1 MRLNNLKVA
10 QKLLLAFGGTL
21 LTLLLI
27 CGTMM
32 VMQQSAVRA
41 AHANAVASDILDDVD
56 QALGGMHDQNASVRG
71 LILYRLP
78 RYIDKYK
85 AAGKLI
91 ADVLASA
98 RSEAADDP
106 AALADLDAIAKPIK
120 AWQAEVGDPAVAIGM
135 DAARRDEATA
145 ITVSERASALY
156 TEARQAVS
164 NARKRISAWSD
175 GAQDEQDRSA
185 RTVEIVL
192 ASGFLAVC
200 GLMLTAWLWLKG
212 TIARPIAGMTAAM
225 HELASGN
232 TAVSVPAAER
242 RDEIGHMAAAVETF
256 KAAMIAQR
264 QAEHEV
270 ALSRDAAE
278 TERTRRADTEAEAAR
293 QQGTVVMALA
303 GGLDALSRGDLAT
316 RLDVPFAATYD
327 KLRLDF
333 NAAVGKLH
341 DVMRMVATNT
351 GAIRSG
357 TGEIATAAQDL
368 ARRTEQQAASLEQT
382 AAALE
387 EITKTVRSTAE
398 GAGQAR
404 GIVAATKT
412 EAEGSSAVV
421 EQAVAAMASIE
432 TSSRQIGQIIGVVD
446 EIAFQTNLLALN
458 AGVEAARAGEAGRG
472 FAVVASEVRGLA
484 QRSAEAA
491 KEIKALIA
499 VSGTHVGSGVELVG
513 RTGEALK
520 RILHQITDI
529 NTAVNGIAA
538 STGEQSTAL
547 HEVSIAVSQMDQVTQ
562 QNAAMVEETTA
573 ASQSLATETEDLARL
588 IERFHLG
595 GETSSPPSASPRA
608 RTSVTALKTTG
619 RGGAAPRP
627 ETPAAETWEEF

>member
-21 LTLLLI
+21 LTLLVI

-32 VMQQSAVRA
+32 VMQQSAMRA
-41 AHANAVASDILDDVD
+41 ARANAVASDILDDVD
-56 QALGGMHDQNASVRG
+56 QALGGLHDQNASVRG

-91 ADVLASA
+91 ADTLASA
-98 RSEAADDP
+98 RTESADDA

-120 AWQAEVGDPAVAIGM
+120 AWQAEVGDPAAAIGM

-156 TEARQAVS
+156 TEARQAVG

-175 GAQDEQDRSA
+175 GAQAEQDRSA
-185 RTVEIVL
+185 HTVEIVL
-192 ASGFLAVC
+192 AAGFLAVC

-232 TAVSVPAAER
+232 TGVSIPAAER

-256 KAAMIAQR
+256 KVAMIAQR
-264 QAEHEV
+264 RAEHEI
-270 ALSRDAAE
+270 ALSREAGEAE
-278 TERTRRADTEAEAAR
+278 RARRAEAEAEAAR

-316 RLDVPFAATYD
+316 RLEAPFAPTYD

-341 DVMRMVATNT
+341 DVMRNVATNT

-368 ARRTEQQAASLEQT
+368 ARRTEQQAASLEET

-404 GIVAATKT
+404 GIVAAAKT

-421 EQAVAAMASIE
+421 ADAVAAMASIE

-529 NTAVNGIAA
+529 NTAVSGIAA

-588 IERFHLG
+588 IEHFHLG
-595 GETSSPPSASPRA
+595 NDASAPSGARPRA
-608 RTSVTALKTTG
+608 RAAVPALKTVG
-619 RGGAAPRP
+619 RGGAALRR